1 MKKIFLILIGI
12 IALGFIIVIAKN
24 AIFTDANAQFYD
36 DGWTAHEKGQYE
48 LAAFYFSKVDK
59 NKYPDIPMALGASYL
74 ELKDYDK
81 AIINFE
87 EAYKN
92 KKAYSPEDF
101 SKILN
106 SLGYCYL
113 ETRNLKSA
121 KYFLQEAEKSGNP
134 NSKRNLQILD
144 SLENTFNK

>member
-1 MKKIFLILIGI
+1 
-12 IALGFIIVIAKN
+12 
-24 AIFTDANAQFYD
+24 
-36 DGWTAHEKGQYE
+36 
-48 LAAFYFSKVDK
+48 
-59 NKYPDIPMALGASYL
+59 MALGASYL

-113 ETRNLKSA
+113 ETRNLKNA

-144 SLENTFNK
+144 SLEQVQNK

>member
-1 MKKIFLILIGI
+1 MKKTFLILIGI

-24 AIFTDANAQFYD
+24 AIFTDADTQFYD

-59 NKYPDIPMALGASYL
+59 ARYPDAPMGLGASYL
-74 ELKDYDK
+74 ELKNYDK
-81 AIINFE
+81 AIVSFE

-92 KKAYSPEDF
+92 KKAYSSEDY

-113 ETRNLKSA
+113 QTGNLKNA
-121 KYFLQEAEKSGNP
+121 KFFLQEAEKSGNL

-144 SLENTFNK
+144 SLEQTIK

>member
-1 MKKIFLILIGI
+1 MKKIFQVVIGLIS
-12 IALGFIIVIAKN
+12 LGFIIVIAKN
-24 AIFTDANAQFYD
+24 AIFTDANDQLYD

-59 NKYPDIPMALGASYL
+59 SKYPDISMALGSSYL

-81 AIINFE
+81 AIVNFQ

-92 KKAYSPEDF
+92 KNSYSTEDF

-106 SLGYCYL
+106 TLGYCYL
-113 ETRNLKSA
+113 ETGDLRKA
-121 KYFLQEAEKSGNP
+121 KYYLQQAAKLGNP
-134 NSKRNLQILD
+134 NSKRNLQILN
-144 SLENTFNK
+144 SLERKSDY